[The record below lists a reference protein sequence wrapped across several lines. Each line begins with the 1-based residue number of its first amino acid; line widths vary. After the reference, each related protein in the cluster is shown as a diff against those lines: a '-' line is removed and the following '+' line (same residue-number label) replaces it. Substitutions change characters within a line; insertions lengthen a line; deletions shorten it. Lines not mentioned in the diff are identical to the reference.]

1 MGEPKKRAKN
11 GQFLPGNREG
21 TGRKKIPED
30 VKKAFHDLT
39 PKAITRLAQLLDSTN
54 EKVAVQ
60 AVQEI
65 LNRALG
71 KPVQATDVNMDVSGG
86 LDLTAQIHAA
96 LLRREEERRNAGGG

>member
-1 MGEPKKRAKN
+1 MEEPKKRAKN

-21 TGRKKIPED
+21 KGRKKIPED
-30 VKKAFHDLT
+30 VKKAFRDLT
-39 PKAITRLAQLLDSTN
+39 PKAITRLAELLNSEN
-54 EKVAVQ
+54 EKVAIQ
-60 AVQEI
+60 AVQEV

-96 LLRREEERRNAGGG
+96 LLRREEERRNGTG